1 MIVRTL
7 YCDYYKCQRKRGVS
21 AMTSLLKDKFSN
33 LKTILLYCIVSFF
46 LFFEMAVQV
55 SPSVMATQLMHD
67 LNIGAFGLGL
77 MSSVYFYS
85 YTAMQIPSGVL
96 FDKYNPR
103 VIITLAILTCSIGTL
118 LFSFADNLLMGALAR
133 LLMGAGSAFAFVA
146 VLVVTAD
153 LFKAKYF
160 AMMTGITQMLAA
172 FGAMAG
178 QMPISVLMH
187 YVGWRYTLWIL
198 VLIGLML
205 TILVWKLLKYKKN
218 TVADN
223 LLHPHMHIKTS
234 LKKIVTDKQTWYI
247 ALYACL
253 LWAPMSSFASLW
265 GVPFLQSADHLE
277 QTTAAFVCS
286 FMWLGL
292 ALASPLL
299 GMLST
304 AMNNRVFPLYLSA
317 LVGAISFGLVLE
329 CHLSL
334 IMLGVLLFL
343 AGAACSGQALS
354 FTLVKENNSN
364 AVKATAIAF
373 NNMAVVISGAFFQP
387 IIGKLI
393 ESGHTGVSAI
403 NNPAY
408 FKQGL
413 FLVLGA
419 YVIAFLIAAG
429 LIKETASSL
438 RV

>member
-1 MIVRTL
+1 MPSIL
-7 YCDYYKCQRKRGVS
+7 EN
-21 AMTSLLKDKFSN
+21 KFSN
-33 LKTILLYCIVSFF
+33 LKTLLLYGIVSFF

-55 SPSVMATQLMHD
+55 SPSVMATQLMQD

-77 MSSVYFYS
+77 MSGVYFYS

-103 VIITLAILTCSIGTL
+103 IIITLAILICTLGTL
-118 LFSFADNLLMGALAR
+118 LFSFANGIFMGSIAR
-133 LLMGAGSAFAFVA
+133 LLMGTGSAFAFVA

-178 QMPISVLMH
+178 QMPISFLVNM
-187 YVGWRYTLWIL
+187 VGWRHTLWIL
-198 VLIGLML
+198 VAIGLML
-205 TILVWKLLKYKKN
+205 TMIVWKLLKYEKQSHIEHTVN
-218 TVADN
+218 TNMNIKAN
-223 LLHPHMHIKTS
+223 LIKIIS
-234 LKKIVTDKQTWYI
+234 DRQTWYI

-265 GVPFLQSADHLE
+265 GVPFLVSADHLG
-277 QTTAAFVCS
+277 QTAAAFLCS

-304 AMNNRVFPLYLSA
+304 AMNKRVTPLTISA
-317 LVGAISFGLVLE
+317 LIGAVSFGLILE
-329 CHLSL
+329 SHFSFV
-334 IMLGVLLFL
+334 MLGALLFL

-354 FTLVKENNSN
+354 FTLVKENNASS
-364 AVKATAIAF
+364 VKATAIAF
-373 NNMAVVISGAFFQP
+373 NNMAVVISGAVFQP
-387 IIGKLI
+387 VIGRLI
-393 ESGHTGVSAI
+393 ESSNAGSSMMD
-403 NNPAY
+403 NPTH

-413 FLVLGA
+413 MLVLGA
-419 YVIAFLIAAG
+419 YVIAFLIAACF
-429 LIKETASSL
+429 IKEPA
-438 RV
+438 R

>member
-1 MIVRTL
+1 MPTL
-7 YCDYYKCQRKRGVS
+7 LQNK
-21 AMTSLLKDKFSN
+21 LSN
-33 LKTILLYCIVSFF
+33 FKPILLYGIVSFF

-55 SPSVMATQLMHD
+55 SPSVMATQLMRD
-67 LNIGAFGLGL
+67 LNIGAFSLGF

-85 YTAMQIPSGVL
+85 YTAMQIPSGIL
-96 FDKYNPR
+96 FDKYSPR
-103 VIITLAILTCSIGTL
+103 SIITLAILVCTLGTL
-118 LFSFADNLLMGALAR
+118 LFSFADSIILGSLARFLMGT
-133 LLMGAGSAFAFVA
+133 GSAFAFVA

-153 LFKAKYF
+153 LFKAKHF

-178 QMPISVLMH
+178 QMPISLLMNR
-187 YVGWRYTLWIL
+187 VGWRHTLWIL
-198 VLIGLML
+198 VVIGLVL
-205 TILVWKLLKYKKN
+205 TVIVWKLLKYDKQ
-218 TVADN
+218 
-223 LLHPHMHIKTS
+223 HPEKQIHPQMDIKTS
-234 LKKIVTDKQTWYI
+234 FKKIIASKQTWYI

-265 GVPFLQSADHLE
+265 GVPFLVSADQLG

-317 LVGAISFGLVLE
+317 LIGAISFGIVLE
-329 CHLSL
+329 FHLP
-334 IMLGVLLFL
+334 IIVLGVLLFL

-364 AVKATAIAF
+364 SVKATAIAF
-373 NNMAVVISGAFFQP
+373 NNMAVVISGAIFQP

-393 ESGHTGVSAI
+393 DSGTPGLAEI
-403 NNPAY
+403 NDPAH

-419 YVIAFLIAAG
+419 YAIAFLVAVG
-429 LIKETASSL
+429 LIKETTT
-438 RV
+438 R

>member
-1 MIVRTL
+1 M
-7 YCDYYKCQRKRGVS
+7 S
-21 AMTSLLKDKFSN
+21 SLFQHKLSSFKP
-33 LKTILLYCIVSFF
+33 ILLYSIVSFF

-67 LNIGAFGLGL
+67 LNIGAFSLGF

-85 YTAMQIPSGVL
+85 YTAMQIPSGIL
-96 FDKYNPR
+96 FDKYSPR
-103 VIITLAILTCSIGTL
+103 IIITLAILVCTLGTL
-118 LFSFADNLLMGALAR
+118 LFSFADSIFLGSLARFLMGT
-133 LLMGAGSAFAFVA
+133 GSAFAFVA

-153 LFKAKYF
+153 LFKTKHF

-178 QMPISVLMH
+178 QMPISVLMNI
-187 YVGWRYTLWIL
+187 VGWRHTLWIL
-198 VLIGLML
+198 VFIGFLL
-205 TILVWKLLKYKKN
+205 TIFVWKLLKYNKRQ
-218 TVADN
+218 TETII
-223 LLHPHMHIKTS
+223 HPHMDVKTS
-234 LKKIVTDKQTWYI
+234 FKKIISSRQTWYI

-265 GVPFLQSADHLE
+265 GVPFLVSADHLG
-277 QTTAAFVCS
+277 QTTAAFICS

-304 AMNNRVFPLYLSA
+304 ALNNRVFPLYGSA
-317 LVGAISFGLVLE
+317 LIGAISFGIILE
-329 CHLSL
+329 FHLSL
-334 IMLGVLLFL
+334 ILLGILLFL

-354 FTLVKENNSN
+354 FTLVKENNSDS
-364 AVKATAIAF
+364 VKATAIAF

-393 ESGHTGVSAI
+393 DSGSVGMSAV
-403 NNPAY
+403 NDPAH

-419 YVIAFLIAAG
+419 YVIAFLIAVG
-429 LIKETASSL
+429 LIKETA
-438 RV
+438 R